1 MIFLKGKVMLSKRIQ
16 VLSPSLTMAITSLA
30 RDLKAQ
36 GRDVLSFSAGEP
48 DFDTPQVVKDA
59 AIKAIND
66 GFSKYTAVAGTPE
79 VLKAISGK
87 LKRENNLDYKPSDI
101 VVNVGAKH
109 ALFNIFQAI
118 INDGDE
124 VIIPAPYW
132 VTYPEIVKYSGGV
145 PVFIDTDEASG
156 FKITPE
162 QLKAAISPK
171 TKAFLI
177 NTPSNPTG
185 SIYSK
190 EELTAL
196 AEVLKGTD
204 VLVISDEM
212 YEKIIFDGKKFTSV
226 ASINEDM
233 FKRTITV
240 NGLSKSVSMT
250 GWRFGYMACPIKEIT
265 DAVVDFQGQST
276 SNINSITQKAAV
288 PALDGLADADIEA
301 MRVQFEKRRNM
312 AYAMLSDVEGLSVF
326 NPDGAFYLYIN
337 IKAVEN
343 DSVEFCKR
351 LLEEKGV
358 AVVPGIG
365 FGTEGYFRLSYA
377 TDEATIKDGI
387 ERIKAFVENYK

>member
-1 MIFLKGKVMLSKRIQ
+1 MLSKRIQ

-59 AIKAIND
+59 AIAAINS
-66 GFSKYTAVAGTPE
+66 GFSKYTAVGGTPE
-79 VLKAISGK
+79 VLKAIANK
-87 LKRENNLDYKPSDI
+87 LKRENNIEYKPSDI
-101 VVNVGAKH
+101 VVSVGAKH
-109 ALFNIFQAI
+109 SLFNIFQAI
-118 INDGDE
+118 INEGDE

-156 FKITPE
+156 FKISPA
-162 QLKAAISPK
+162 QLQAAITPK
-171 TKAFLI
+171 TKVLLI

-185 SIYSK
+185 AIYSK
-190 EELTAL
+190 EELTTL
-196 AEVLKGTD
+196 SKVLEGTNI
-204 VLVISDEM
+204 LVVSDEM

-226 ASINEDM
+226 ASISEDM

-250 GWRFGYMACPIKEIT
+250 GWRFGYLACPIQEIT
-265 DAVVDFQGQST
+265 DAIVDFQGQST

-288 PALDGLADADIEA
+288 PALDGLADNYIET
-301 MRVQFEKRRNM
+301 MRVAFEQRRNM
-312 AYAMLSDVEGLSVF
+312 AYEKLNAIKGISVLK
-326 NPDGAFYLYIN
+326 PEGAFYLYVN
-337 IKAVEN
+337 TKAVEK
-343 DSVEFCKR
+343 DSMKFSQK

-358 AVVPGIG
+358 AVVPGLG
-365 FGTEGYFRLSYA
+365 FGSDGYFRLSFA
-377 TDEATIKDGI
+377 TDEATILDGI
-387 ERIKAFVENYK
+387 KRISSFVESYTH